1 MKMKNKI
8 LPLFILLSI
17 TALMF
22 SCGKLKSKKGGDGKP
37 AITLKTQRLSD
48 KSSFNMSNGE
58 RCTIVADATIDYPV
72 GTADGVAAD
81 SLQRLFA
88 SYVLESGDTLSLQEA
103 MRQVVANSM
112 HQYDF
117 MTEPLS
123 DEEAAEAAEG
133 DDMNTLKYATSTRI
147 TPIYNKNGV
156 VTFERVDVVK
166 KNDKVTS
173 VTHRYY
179 SFDALTQTYIDLPNL
194 FRDDAIADV
203 CQLLKQQLLK
213 QNNAKGNEQLN
224 DLGFFNVENISV
236 TRNFYFDDKGMTW
249 SYLPNELAVE
259 AVGEPKITIPYGDL
273 DGALCEES
281 IIERLK

>member
-1 MKMKNKI
+1 MKTRFFSIVM
-8 LPLFILLSI
+8 LLSI
-17 TALMF
+17 TMLIA
-22 SCGKLKSKKGGDGKP
+22 SCGKGGKGKANNGKP
-37 AITLKTQRLSD
+37 AVTVKTQQLND
-48 KSSFNMSNGE
+48 KSTFKLSNGE
-58 RCTIVADATIDYPV
+58 VCTIVADAVIDYPV
-72 GTADGVAAD
+72 ATVEGLALD

-88 SYVLESGDTLSLQEA
+88 AYVLESGDSLSLQEA
-103 MRQVVANSM
+103 LRQTVANSM

-117 MTEPLS
+117 MDEPMS
-123 DEEAAEAAEG
+123 DDEIADVEG
-133 DDMNTLKYATSTRI
+133 QTTINYATSTRV

-166 KNDKVTS
+166 KNSKVTA

-179 SFDALTQTYIDLPNL
+179 SFDVESQTYIDVNRL

-213 QNNAKGNEQLN
+213 QNNASGNEQLN
-224 DLGFFNVENISV
+224 DLGYFNVENITVS
-236 TRNFYFDDKGMTW
+236 RNFFFDENGVTW

-273 DGALCEES
+273 TDFQCDNS
-281 IIERLK
+281 ILERLN

>member
-1 MKMKNKI
+1 MKTKFTS
-8 LPLFILLSI
+8 LFILLSI
-17 TALMF
+17 TALLF
-22 SCGKLKSKKGGDGKP
+22 SCSQASKKQGGDGKP
-37 AITLKTQRLSD
+37 AVTVQTQRLSD
-48 KSSFNMSNGE
+48 TSGFTMSNGE

-72 GTADGVAAD
+72 TIVDGAAVD

-88 SYVLESGDTLSLQEA
+88 AYVLESGDTLSLQEA

-117 MTEPLS
+117 MDGP
-123 DEEAAEAAEG
+123 AEAEAVAEDEG
-133 DDMNTLKYATSTRI
+133 MTTLKYATSTRV
-147 TPIYNKNGV
+147 TPVYNKNGI

-179 SFDALTQTYIDLPNL
+179 SFDVNTQTYIDLNRL

-203 CQLLKQQLLK
+203 CQLLKEQLLK
-213 QNNAKGNEQLN
+213 QNNVTGNEQLN
-224 DLGFFNVENISV
+224 DLGYFNVENITV
-236 TRNFYFDDKGMTW
+236 TRNFYFDENGVTW

-259 AVGEPKITIPYGDL
+259 AVGEPKITIPYGALKD
-273 DGALCEES
+273 ALCDDS
-281 IIERLK
+281 IIERL